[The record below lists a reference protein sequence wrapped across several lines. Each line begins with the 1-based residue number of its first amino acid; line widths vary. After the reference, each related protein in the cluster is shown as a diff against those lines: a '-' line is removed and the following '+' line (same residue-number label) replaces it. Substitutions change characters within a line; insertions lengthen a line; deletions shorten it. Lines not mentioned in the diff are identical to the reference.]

1 MKILEFSLSS
11 SAITHLTHF
20 LCGELSTKIL
30 CTLYFYL
37 NTYHPK
43 IKIYLYKKTE
53 LEINNK
59 KAYYEYF
66 FEATYTA
73 GLVLQGTEIKSL
85 RSGKASFN
93 DSYCIFDNGELFVK
107 SLHIS
112 EYAFGT
118 YANHQPLQERKL
130 LLNKKE
136 LTKLEAKSKE
146 KGYSIIPLKIFI
158 NEKGLAKMDIGLG
171 KGKKNYD
178 KRETI
183 KTRENDRDVKRK
195 YGL

>member
-1 MKILEFSLSS
+1 V
-11 SAITHLTHF
+11 
-20 LCGELSTKIL
+20 EL
-30 CTLYFYL
+30 
-37 NTYHPK
+37 
-43 IKIYLYKKTE
+43 
-53 LEINNK
+53 NNK

-73 GLVLQGTEIKSL
+73 GLVLRGTEIKSL

-93 DSYCIFDNGELFVK
+93 DSYCIFDRGELFVK

-118 YANHQPLQERKL
+118 YTNHEPLQERKL
-130 LLNKKE
+130 LLQKRE
-136 LTKLEAKSKE
+136 LRKLGDKAKE

-158 NEKGLAKMDIGLG
+158 NEKGLAKMEIGLG
-171 KGKKNYD
+171 KGKKNFD

-183 KTRENDRDVKRK
+183 KNRENDREIKRE

>member
-1 MKILEFSLSS
+1 MALS
-11 SAITHLTHF
+11 
-20 LCGELSTKIL
+20 
-30 CTLYFYL
+30 FYL
-37 NTYHPK
+37 WQN
-43 IKIYLYKKTE
+43 YK
-53 LEINNK
+53 LVINNK

-85 RSGKASFN
+85 RAGKASFN
-93 DSYCIFDNGELFVK
+93 DSYCVFDRGELYVK

-118 YANHQPLQERKL
+118 YANHEPLQERKL

-136 LTKLEAKSKE
+136 LKKLEGKIKE
-146 KGYSIIPLKIFI
+146 RGYSIIPLKIFI
-158 NEKGLAKMDIGLG
+158 NEKGFAKMDIGLG

-183 KTRENDRDVKRK
+183 KSRENDREIKRN